1 MSVTALWV
9 TPVKGTRLQAVAR
22 VQLDRAGAV
31 GNRRFFLVDARERM
45 VNGKS
50 LGLLQQVVASVDD
63 GSLALELPGGEV
75 VSGPVALGEPL
86 RARFF
91 SRMMGG
97 HVVEGPFGAALSE
110 LCGQPLRL
118 VQGER
123 TAVDRGA
130 GAGVSLISR
139 GSLARL
145 AAEAGAD
152 AVDGRRF
159 RMLVE
164 VDGIGA
170 HEEDAWVGRR
180 VRVGTAEVRFDG
192 HVGRC
197 LVTNRDPDTGESDFP
212 TLDTLL
218 DYRHGLDTTEP
229 VAFGVYGAVV
239 APGEVAVG
247 DAVELLR

>member
-9 TPVKGTRLQAVAR
+9 TPVKGTRLQAVER

-31 GNRRFFLVDARERM
+31 GNRRFFLVDARDRM

-50 LGLLQQVVASVDD
+50 LGVLQQVLASME
-63 GSLALELPGGEV
+63 GSEALELRLPDGAV
-75 VSGPVALGEPL
+75 VAAPVVLGEAL

-91 SRMMGG
+91 SRMMDARM
-97 HVVEGPFGAALSE
+97 VDGPFAEALSE
-110 LCGQPLRL
+110 LCGQPVRL

-139 GSLARL
+139 ASLARL
-145 AAEAGAD
+145 AAEAGAE

-164 VDGIGA
+164 VDDVGP
-170 HEEDAWVGRR
+170 HEEDSWVRRR
-180 VRVGTAEVRFDG
+180 VRLGSAEVRFDG

-197 LVTNRDPDTGESDFP
+197 LVTNRDPDSGESDFP

-229 VAFGVYGAVV
+229 VAFGVYGPVV

-247 DAVELLR
+247 DPVELL